1 MQFYRRWQPVAAISF
16 DLDDTLY
23 DNGPA
28 IARAEQWM
36 LDHLRSEYLATA
48 MLDKPRWLALKRQ
61 LLLDHPALSHDVSL
75 ARQRGKHIIGFEPRR
90 GEDGDVQ
97 RLDDLLDPLDL

>member
-1 MQFYRRWQPVAAISF
+1 MAAISF

-61 LLLDHPALSHDVSL
+61 LLLDHPTLSYDVSL
-75 ARQRGKHIIGFEPRR
+75 TRQRGIREALVKGGVARLAGSRPGRCSPASRLSARR
-90 GEDGDVQ
+90 
-97 RLDDLLDPLDL
+97 